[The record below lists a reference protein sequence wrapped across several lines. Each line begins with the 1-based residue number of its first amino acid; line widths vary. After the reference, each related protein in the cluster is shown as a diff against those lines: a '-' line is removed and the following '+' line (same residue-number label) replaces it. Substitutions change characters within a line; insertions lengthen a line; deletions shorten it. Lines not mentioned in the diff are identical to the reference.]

1 MTINE
6 LQKVYDICA
15 VHFCHKQHKMM
26 QLCKSK
32 STFIPFL
39 WHHESKKLKLKKTNI
54 LSLFLISK
62 KTETKKSLDQRGV
75 GLIDWKAWKT
85 YRKYI
90 SWQREPCHKYERLC
104 LPAFRNE
111 KCITCMKNNLLR
123 VLPGMLCSWI
133 NWKIRIF

>member
-1 MTINE
+1 MTYVQYIFVINSIKWCSYANPSQH
-6 LQKVYDICA
+6 LFHSSDI
-15 VHFCHKQHKMM
+15 MNP
-26 QLCKSK
+26 
-32 STFIPFL
+32 T
-39 WHHESKKLKLKKTNI
+39 KLKLKKTNI

-75 GLIDWKAWKT
+75 GLIDCKAWKT
-85 YRKYI
+85 YRIYI
-90 SWQREPCHKYERLC
+90 SWQTEPCHKYERLC